1 MKSDKKQ
8 EEQLPTKETEI
19 VEEKP
24 KEEEKK
30 AIDDNPLISVPP
42 IEDPTEEKPKEESK
56 EEKPKEVSTEEK
68 EVPKEPE
75 KVKPI
80 SEFELINQDPSL
92 KNYEWNIKHRVEH
105 FKRQLETIEKNEK
118 SLIDFAN
125 SYKHMGL
132 ILQEN
137 NDYIK
142 FSHTTD
148 NEYSPTQDPLRR
160 YVYNSDT
167 DYITVLIFQLLVLEI
182 ILTDHLNGISC
193 CVLLSP

>member
-42 IEDPTEEKPKEESK
+42 IEDPTEEKPREESK

-80 SEFELINQDPSL
+80 SEFELINKYPSL
-92 KNYEWNIKHRVEH
+92 KNYE
-105 FKRQLETIEKNEK
+105 
-118 SLIDFAN
+118 
-125 SYKHMGL
+125 
-132 ILQEN
+132 
-137 NDYIK
+137 
-142 FSHTTD
+142 
-148 NEYSPTQDPLRR
+148 
-160 YVYNSDT
+160 
-167 DYITVLIFQLLVLEI
+167 
-182 ILTDHLNGISC
+182 
-193 CVLLSP
+193 